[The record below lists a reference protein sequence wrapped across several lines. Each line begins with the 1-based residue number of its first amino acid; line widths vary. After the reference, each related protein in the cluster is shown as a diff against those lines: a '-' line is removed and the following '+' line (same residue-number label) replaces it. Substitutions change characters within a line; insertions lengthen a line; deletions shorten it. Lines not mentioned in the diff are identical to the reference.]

1 VSAGEALKPT
11 TSAAKEQQV
20 FTSVAPSGISLEGP
34 FQEIEPSRITDEI
47 MLNSPIAPWV
57 LIMHLAADVVS
68 RGVLLFVRKDGIT
81 GHDQFGV
88 GGGRDSGDERVIN
101 IKIPWDEPSI
111 LAATSHARATYR
123 GKIGP
128 GKWNDYFLTQLGGKR
143 PDEAVIIPI
152 IVAGKVVAIFYGDDA
167 GSGTPLRDVERLQ
180 ALIGQTFSAVEAS
193 ILEKRNKASA

>member
-1 VSAGEALKPT
+1 
-11 TSAAKEQQV
+11 
-20 FTSVAPSGISLEGP
+20 
-34 FQEIEPSRITDEI
+34 
-47 MLNSPIAPWV
+47 
-57 LIMHLAADVVS
+57 MHLAADVVS

-88 GGGRDSGDERVIN
+88 GGGRDSGDERIIN
-101 IKIPWDEPSI
+101 IKMPWNEPSI
-111 LAATSHARATYR
+111 LAAATHARTIYR
-123 GKIGP
+123 GKISP
-128 GKWNDYFLTQLGGKR
+128 GKWNDYFLNQLGGKR

-167 GSGTPLRDVERLQ
+167 GSGTPLGDVERLQ